1 MPRFAANAFG
11 AINPLLTFR
20 VLPNMPAFHVSLNFD
35 IQGPYTVS
43 YPGIGQFYGALE
55 DAWAALESKAIDVAL
70 VGGVADQRNF
80 LVEHHFSRVAPPVE
94 PSRLA
99 NAAAFI
105 TIERAADA
113 RARGAA
119 ARARLTGYRLAYTP
133 AEPFAE
139 IDPAECV
146 TREGACEPEVR
157 HSGPASLAVAL
168 SETPR
173 RTGHAQGA
181 HARRLRGGEHVGD
194 RVSHRVA
201 VTGMGVVCPIG
212 QTVDEFRASL
222 FAGRSGIGPI
232 TIFDPATL
240 PTRIAAEVKWDGEVM
255 RDRKVSFA
263 CAAAAQALADAG
275 RAGTSPRGDGGLSL
289 GLGLELFSMDDL
301 AAKRA
306 GHPAPVAVRDRL
318 LYLQTPSD
326 LCVSILAHRYQLT
339 EPPVTHV
346 SACASGTDAIGSAF
360 RMIASGR
367 RRWMMAGGA
376 DSMINPLGVA
386 GFCSIGATSTANDD
400 PPRASRP
407 FDLDARRLRARRGRR
422 RADPRETRGCEGARG
437 DAVRRDRRLRRIV
450 RRARHQRAAPRRTRR
465 PAGDVAGARR
475 GAGER
480 RRDRQHQRARHRHA
494 QERRGGDARHQTP
507 AGGARAARCRSRATK
522 SMIGH
527 LIAAAGAV
535 EAIAAVIGMNASVVH
550 PTVNLDHPDPACDLD
565 YVPHDAREHPQRCV
579 LSNSFAFGGQNA
591 SIVFR
596 RADV

>member
-1 MPRFAANAFG
+1 M
-11 AINPLLTFR
+11 
-20 VLPNMPAFHVSLNFD
+20 
-35 IQGPYTVS
+35 
-43 YPGIGQFYGALE
+43 
-55 DAWAALESKAIDVAL
+55 
-70 VGGVADQRNF
+70 
-80 LVEHHFSRVAPPVE
+80 
-94 PSRLA
+94 
-99 NAAAFI
+99 
-105 TIERAADA
+105 
-113 RARGAA
+113 
-119 ARARLTGYRLAYTP
+119 
-133 AEPFAE
+133 
-139 IDPAECV
+139 
-146 TREGACEPEVR
+146 
-157 HSGPASLAVAL
+157 
-168 SETPR
+168 
-173 RTGHAQGA
+173 
-181 HARRLRGGEHVGD
+181 
-194 RVSHRVA
+194 SHRVA

-212 QTVDEFRASL
+212 QSVDEFRASL
-222 FAGRSGIGPI
+222 FAGRSGVGPI

-301 AAKRA
+301 AAQRA

-339 EPPVTHV
+339 EPPVTYV

-407 FDLDARRLRARRGRR
+407 FDLKRAGFVLGEGAGVLILERLEDAR
-422 RADPRETRGCEGARG
+422 E
-437 DAVRRDRRLRRIV
+437 
-450 RRARHQRAAPRRTRR
+450 
-465 PAGDVAGARR
+465 R
-475 GAGER
+475 GAMAYAEIAGYGASFDAHGISEPHPEGRGALQAMSRALDEARMNAGEI
-480 RRDRQHQRARHRHA
+480 DCINAH
-494 QERRGGDARHQTP
+494 GTGTP
-507 AGGARAARCRSRATK
+507 KNDVVETLAIKRLLGARAAEVPVCATK

-535 EAIAAVIGMNASVVH
+535 EAIAAVIGMHASVVH